1 VYRLVATPPKAAVRP
16 VVILFCP
23 SAMRIVARLLT
34 LMALVLGLS
43 VAFAWAWDRSDR
55 QQLPGSAQNPAT
67 TATAAAP
74 MR

>member
-1 VYRLVATPPKAAVRP
+1 
-16 VVILFCP
+16 
-23 SAMRIVARLLT
+23 MRIVARLLT